1 MIRIDFE
8 NTKMHSFAVLFSEC
22 YGFLLGVKIRKLITT
37 FLLMQNSTLN
47 NQNSNTKM
55 SMSDH

>member
-22 YGFLLGVKIRKLITT
+22 YGFLLGVKILKLITT
-37 FLLMQNSTLN
+37 FLIDAKFHT
-47 NQNSNTKM
+47 
-55 SMSDH
+55 